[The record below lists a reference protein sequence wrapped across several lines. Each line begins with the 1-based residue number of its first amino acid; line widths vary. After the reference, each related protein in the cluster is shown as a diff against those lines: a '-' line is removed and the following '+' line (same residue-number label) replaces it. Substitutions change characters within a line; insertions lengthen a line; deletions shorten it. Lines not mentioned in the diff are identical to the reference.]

1 MSVVNLSA
9 LPAPEVLESLDF
21 EEIYQEVLADFRLQM
36 DDNWTAVL
44 ESDPVVKLLEVAAYQ
59 KLMSRARINDAAKAS
74 LLAYARGTDL
84 DNRAVDYGVERLTIT
99 EADPDAVPPIAAVM
113 EKDDAL
119 RYRTQLS
126 LESLSVAGSRG
137 AYEFHALTASANVAS
152 VSVDSPTF
160 KAAEISQAVRDQL
173 PAGAIVV
180 VCDYPA
186 GLVNPLPGDVS
197 LAVLPAP
204 ESTVEPD
211 ALVATVQAALSAE
224 DVRPI
229 TDRPRSQL
237 GQPSNFSVD
246 AELEILDG
254 PSKVVVL
261 AAANAALVAAI
272 KAARQLE
279 GEMSLSAIY
288 AALHVS
294 GVRRVV
300 LKQPT
305 ADVICDKRHY
315 PNCTSIKVTGTVV
328 Q

>member
-9 LPAPEVLESLDF
+9 LPAPDVLETLDF
-21 EEIYQEVLADFRLQM
+21 EDIYQEVLADFRLQM
-36 DDNWTAVL
+36 GDNWTALL

-59 KLMSRARINDAAKAS
+59 KLMSRARINDAAKSS

-84 DNRAVDYGVERLTIT
+84 DNRAADYGVERLTIT
-99 EADPDAVPPIAAVM
+99 EADPDAIPPIPKVM

-119 RYRTQLS
+119 LYRTQLS
-126 LESLSVAGSRG
+126 LEGLSVAGSRG
-137 AYEFHALTASANVAS
+137 AYEFHGLSASANVANI
-152 VSVDSPTF
+152 SVDSPTF
-160 KAAEISQAVRDQL
+160 KAAEISQALRDQL
-173 PAGAIVV
+173 PLGAIVL
-180 VCDYPA
+180 VCDYAA
-186 GLVNPLPGDVS
+186 GLTNPLPGDVS
-197 LAVLPAP
+197 LAVLPTP
-204 ESTVEPD
+204 ESTVAPA

-237 GQPSNFSVD
+237 GQPTNFSIIAVL
-246 AELEILDG
+246 ELLDG
-254 PSKVVVL
+254 PSSVPVL
-261 AAANAALVAAI
+261 AAANAGLAAAVA
-272 KAARQLE
+272 AARQLE

-300 LKQPT
+300 LTQPT

-315 PNCTSIKVTGTVV
+315 PNCTAINVTGVV
-328 Q
+328 VP

>member
-9 LPAPEVLESLDF
+9 LPAPDVLESLDF

-36 DDNWTAVL
+36 ADNWTAVL

-84 DNRAVDYGVERLTIT
+84 DNRAADYGVERLTIT
-99 EADPDAVPPIAAVM
+99 AADPDAVPPIAAVL

-126 LESLSVAGSRG
+126 LEGLSVAGSRG

-204 ESTVEPD
+204 DSTVEPA

-261 AAANAALVAAI
+261 AAANTALLAAI

-315 PNCTSIKVTGTVV
+315 PSCTSIKVTGTVV